1 MSRNVPISSPAL
13 GHTQNQFNKTLN
25 VSETATDTRLRKY
38 AAAAAAALPDTVEA
52 KFIPPNR

>member
-1 MSRNVPISSPAL
+1 ML
-13 GHTQNQFNKTLN
+13 D

-38 AAAAAAALPDTVEA
+38 AAAAAAALPDTVED

>member
-1 MSRNVPISSPAL
+1 ML
-13 GHTQNQFNKTLN
+13 D

-38 AAAAAAALPDTVEA
+38 AAALPDTVEA